1 MKEILFITDSC
12 ADLPYNSLGDNIKVV
27 PFRYGYKGEKNDF
40 RDYRYHGEVMNTR
53 RDTHLVESMGV
64 SYVETLNILN
74 YAADNNMDV
83 IVLYTSG
90 KLEDKNKKAIEMACT
105 DFKQNNMELR
115 VCCIDSQNISQ
126 GLGLLFTK
134 ITELYEDHRT
144 YDEIVT
150 YIMQNINKYRF
161 DIETDDIEFYDDKTK
176 LGFMDRFK
184 IHNGGQSS
192 LLTVKGGRVVV
203 AKKCND
209 IAVRR
214 DLLVER
220 FVNDAD
226 LREHSMIVYN
236 EESSFEA
243 QALMEV
249 LKRKSGVT
257 DIDIVE
263 ASRVTGS
270 HIRPYS
276 LGLAYKTK

>member
-1 MKEILFITDSC
+1 MKKLFFFLVVLFLPFMINAKELKLDNVVLRNKTDARVLQVLKANDGNYVITSLQRNIS
-12 ADLPYNSLGDNIKVV
+12 ADGGVSTV
-27 PFRYGYKGEKNDF
+27 EK
-40 RDYRYHGEVMNTR
+40 
-53 RDTHLVESMGV
+53 RDTNGHLMWEVVYGV
-64 SYVETLNILN
+64 SSDSSMIEFSS
-74 YAADNNMDV
+74 M
-83 IVLYTSG
+83 
-90 KLEDKNKKAIEMACT
+90 AIAS
-105 DFKQNNMELR
+105 D
-115 VCCIDSQNISQ
+115 DSIIIAGYFN
-126 GLGLLFTK
+126 
-134 ITELYEDHRT
+134 
-144 YDEIVT
+144 
-150 YIMQNINKYRF
+150 
-161 DIETDDIEFYDDKTK
+161 ETDDIEFYDDKTK

-236 EESSFEA
+236 EESPFEA